1 MTDLKTDVL
10 FSNGHRMPL
19 IGLGTWQAP
28 DEEVKTAVQWALE
41 TGYRHIDT
49 AFNYQNEG
57 AIGEVID
64 EWIKSGKVKREDLF
78 VTTKLP
84 LIGNSPDKVEKFIKL
99 SLESLKLDYVDLYL
113 IHFPVGFLPGKD
125 DTDLFPRDEEGK
137 AKIDMTTDIIS
148 LWKAMEAQVD
158 AGRAK
163 SIGLSNFN
171 SEQIDRIV
179 QSSRIKPAN
188 LQVELHA
195 YFQQTLLRAT
205 CAKHGITVCAYG
217 PLGSKGRIE
226 LNAKRGLPAPEI
238 PGVLE
243 DPVVLEIANKH
254 SKTPAQ
260 ILLRHLIQEDVVVI
274 PKSVSKSRI
283 QENFGVMWTLISLKF
298 DVFSNVSL
306 NFQAFDFVLSESEI
320 SLLDGLD
327 RNDRTFDFKFLA
339 ELKMDSAL
347 NDKRFANIGKDPRFR
362 RVPASARKV
371 VVDKRFNAMFND
383 RQFKLKYTVDKR
395 GKPTNLTSTEQL
407 KDFYEIESEGSGD
420 ENNGDADEEDLNSEE
435 ENEIESKDHQN
446 HGKASKSITPIL
458 KNNTKIVNGF
468 QVADLH
474 DNVDEPILE
483 LNDAVKA
490 KLQDLNVDYARGEG
504 VLFSGSSSS
513 EEDSEEEE
521 NDQEVIHDW
530 GELDKDA
537 EETDTATFRLA
548 ICHMDWDRI
557 KAVDL
562 MVVLQSF
569 SPQGGSV
576 RNVTIFPSEYGLQR
590 MKEEEVLGPKELV
603 EMKQE
608 ASTSKEDK
616 DETGEVDDYHR
627 EKLRQYQINRLKY
640 YYAVAECD
648 SVETANKIYE
658 ECDGQE
664 FESSAA
670 RLDLRFIPDDM
681 VFDEKPHDVCNSM
694 PDVSQYEPQI
704 FLTSALQQAEVHL
717 TWDETDPSRMQTMQ
731 KLFKGKNGKA
741 KLDVYDERIK
751 NFLATSSEDED
762 EDENPVKN
770 FIDDEEVDGT
780 ESCIGESERISK
792 YRNLLATIA
801 QSEEVAKKNKGDVE
815 MEISWG
821 VGLQAKAEEMV
832 KKKMADKALETPW
845 EQQLAKRREKR
856 KAQKQ
861 EKKKIEVA
869 PPSDDEEGSDDVPSD
884 IDMNDP
890 YFKEEFEK
898 EEFRKKKPNSK
909 SKKVEETS
917 HSADEAN
924 KAAELEL
931 LLMDDNDGKRHF
943 NLKSILK
950 DEKQSGKKGTKK
962 TNEAAKTKSDD
973 FKIQVDDPR
982 FSALFTSHH
991 FNLDPSDTNF
1001 KKTEAMETILLE
1013 KQKRRKSEPN
1023 AEVTNHLDQGEAKK
1037 SKMDTELSRLVR
1049 SVKIKT
1055 SMQKNQKKFQCARQ

>member
-1 MTDLKTDVL
+1 
-10 FSNGHRMPL
+10 
-19 IGLGTWQAP
+19 
-28 DEEVKTAVQWALE
+28 
-41 TGYRHIDT
+41 
-49 AFNYQNEG
+49 
-57 AIGEVID
+57 
-64 EWIKSGKVKREDLF
+64 
-78 VTTKLP
+78 
-84 LIGNSPDKVEKFIKL
+84 
-99 SLESLKLDYVDLYL
+99 
-113 IHFPVGFLPGKD
+113 
-125 DTDLFPRDEEGK
+125 
-137 AKIDMTTDIIS
+137 
-148 LWKAMEAQVD
+148 
-158 AGRAK
+158 
-163 SIGLSNFN
+163 
-171 SEQIDRIV
+171 
-179 QSSRIKPAN
+179 
-188 LQVELHA
+188 
-195 YFQQTLLRAT
+195 
-205 CAKHGITVCAYG
+205 
-217 PLGSKGRIE
+217 
-226 LNAKRGLPAPEI
+226 
-238 PGVLE
+238 
-243 DPVVLEIANKH
+243 
-254 SKTPAQ
+254 
-260 ILLRHLIQEDVVVI
+260 
-274 PKSVSKSRI
+274 
-283 QENFGVMWTLISLKF
+283 
-298 DVFSNVSL
+298 
-306 NFQAFDFVLSESEI
+306 
-320 SLLDGLD
+320 
-327 RNDRTFDFKFLA
+327 
-339 ELKMDSAL
+339 MDSAL

-362 RVPASARKV
+362 RVPASTRKV
-371 VVDKRFNAMFND
+371 VVDKRFNAMFKD

-407 KDFYEIESEGSGD
+407 KDFYEIESEASD
-420 ENNGDADEEDLNSEE
+420 EEKNEDADEEDLNSDVEKE
-435 ENEIESKDHQN
+435 TEIKDHVD
-446 HGKASKSITPIL
+446 HEKATKPAKSIL

-468 QVADLH
+468 HVSDVQEDK
-474 DNVDEPILE
+474 DEPTLE

-504 VLFSGSSSS
+504 LLFSDSSSS

-521 NDQEVIHDW
+521 DDQEVIHDW

-548 ICHMDWDRI
+548 VCNMDWDRI
-557 KAVDL
+557 RAVDL

-569 SPQGGSV
+569 APQGGSV

-608 ASTSKEDK
+608 AATSTEDK
-616 DETGEVDDYHR
+616 VETDEVDDYHR

-681 VFDEKPHDVCNSM
+681 VFDEKPHDICHSM

-704 FLTSALQQAEVHL
+704 FMTSALQQAEVHL

-731 KLFKGKNGKA
+731 KLFKGKNGKP
-741 KLDVYDERIK
+741 KLDVDDERIK
-751 NFLATSSEDED
+751 NFLATSSEEED
-762 EDENPVKN
+762 EDDNPIKAKSIV
-770 FIDDEEVDGT
+770 DDEEGDGT
-780 ESCIGESERISK
+780 ESCMGESERITK

-801 QSEEVAKKNKGDVE
+801 QSEEAAKKSKGDVE

-845 EQQLAKRREKR
+845 EQQLAKRREKL
-856 KAQKQ
+856 KAKRQ
-861 EKKKIEVA
+861 EKKKTEVA
-869 PPSDDEEGSDDVPSD
+869 PPSDDEEESDDIPSD

-898 EEFRKKKPNSK
+898 EDFRKKKPDSK

-917 HSADEAN
+917 NSADEAT

-943 NLKSILK
+943 NLKSIMK
-950 DEKQSGKKGTKK
+950 DEKRSGKKGSKK
-962 TNEAAKTKSDD
+962 TDEAEKPKSDD

-982 FSALFTSHH
+982 FAALFTSHH
-991 FNLDPSDTNF
+991 FNLDPSDSNF

-1023 AEVTNHLDQGEAKK
+1023 AEVTSHPEQGEAKK
-1037 SKMDTELSRLVR
+1037 PKVDSELSRLVR
-1049 SVKIKT
+1049 SVKVKT
-1055 SMQKNQKKFQCARQ
+1055 SMQKNQKKFQSARH